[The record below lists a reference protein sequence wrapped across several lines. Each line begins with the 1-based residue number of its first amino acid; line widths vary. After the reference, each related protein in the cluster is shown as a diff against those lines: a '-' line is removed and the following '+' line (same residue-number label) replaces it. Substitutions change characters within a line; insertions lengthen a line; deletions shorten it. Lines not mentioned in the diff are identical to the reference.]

1 MSAPFASSPNRLA
14 GSQTLTGVLW
24 MLASG
29 LSFVAVTG
37 IVRYLGTDLPAAQSA
52 FLRFAWGLVL
62 MAPIL
67 PRLVRQ
73 APFAAFPP
81 GAARLFVVRALFH
94 TLAVVLWFH
103 AMARLPVAEVTAI
116 GYLNPVVVTI
126 GGVVIFGE
134 AMAGRRVVAI
144 LAALV
149 GALVILR
156 PGLRE
161 ISSGHLAQLGAAT
174 CFAGSY
180 LCVKRLSAFAE
191 PGLIVAVMTASVAL
205 GLLPF
210 AVWVWV
216 PVTPTQLGWI
226 AVVAL
231 CATAGHYCMTRAF
244 VAAPLSVTQ
253 PVTFLNLVWATTLGA
268 VVFGERVD
276 PYVLLGGAI
285 IILAISLLTWRE
297 SLAQRRAALD
307 AAAG

>member
-1 MSAPFASSPNRLA
+1 MSAPGAIRSHRPIGTRPLH
-14 GSQTLTGVLW
+14 GVLW

-29 LSFVAVTG
+29 LCFVGVTG

-52 FLRFAWGLVL
+52 FLRFGWGLVFL
-62 MAPIL
+62 APIL
-67 PRLVRQ
+67 PRLLRR
-73 APFAAFPP
+73 ARFAGFPP
-81 GAARLFVVRALFH
+81 GAAGLFLVRALCH
-94 TLAVVLWFH
+94 TLAVVLWFY

-116 GYLNPVVVTI
+116 GYLNPVCVTI
-126 GGVVIFGE
+126 GGVLIFGE
-134 AMAGRRVVAI
+134 AMAGRRLLAT

-161 ISSGHLAQLGAAT
+161 ISVGHLAQLGAAV

-180 LCVKRLSAFAE
+180 LCVKRLSAFADA
-191 PGLIVAVMTASVAL
+191 GLIVALMTASVAL

-210 AVWVWV
+210 ALWVWV
-216 PVTPTQLGWI
+216 PVSLVQLGWI
-226 AVVAL
+226 ALVAL
-231 CATAGHYCMTRAF
+231 FATVGHYCMTRAF

-253 PVTFLNLVWATTLGA
+253 PVTFLNLVWATILGVA
-268 VVFGERVD
+268 VFGESVD

-297 SLAQRRAALD
+297 GLAQRRAALG
-307 AAAG
+307 ATEG

>member
-161 ISSGHLAQLGAAT
+161 ISSGHLAQLGAAA